1 MLEKG
6 SSIKYGKELDMSWF
20 EGEKLDEYRTA
31 DFFAA
36 VFNLW
41 FEQKLFREVCKD
53 QVGMEQIKEFDLGS
67 IGLNINNEPIC
78 KHELL
83 GDEEA
88 VVHFTKCL
96 LAKSELLI
104 DNEVGES
111 AAAYEDE
118 SSPIFDEKQQEILSH
133 YIQTLIAIQEDPSI
147 QIRKFAQDL
156 YEKF

>member
-53 QVGMEQIKEFDLGS
+53 QVGMEQIREFDLGS
-67 IGLNINNEPIC
+67 IGLNINNETVC
-78 KHELL
+78 
-83 GDEEA
+83 
-88 VVHFTKCL
+88 
-96 LAKSELLI
+96 
-104 DNEVGES
+104 
-111 AAAYEDE
+111 
-118 SSPIFDEKQQEILSH
+118 
-133 YIQTLIAIQEDPSI
+133 
-147 QIRKFAQDL
+147 
-156 YEKF
+156 